1 MVSHIAIGIFAAMAA
16 LWIQSML
23 EWAFRQTY
31 LTVEF
36 FMLAGFLAALP
47 RIQRQAL
54 SLKRKRRPNT
64 QRGGQRQRIQH
75 RPTRPGNRIPQ
86 HARG

>member
-1 MVSHIAIGIFAAMAA
+1 MGLRSILNRRNDPTAWMGTGIFVGMVGFW
-16 LWIQSML
+16 LQSGL

-47 RIQRQAL
+47 RVAKAARAA
-54 SLKRKRRPNT
+54 RKRRIIT
-64 QRGGQRQRIQH
+64 AGILAAAAQRV
-75 RPTRPGNRIPQ
+75 PG
-86 HARG
+86 